1 MLRKTLL
8 LLLVVSIFLLGC
20 GGGDEE
26 FDPTDAN
33 AIVARVGDA
42 ILTKRDVG
50 RLQLEAKS
58 ASMLFPKAEMV
69 INQWV
74 RSQLILQEARRQEI
88 DKEDNIAWVL
98 ERQSL
103 TILRGELFKR
113 DVLDHI
119 PERTEADAIAFYEE
133 NKETFRSPSE
143 QVWFWIIERE
153 DEASSWKVIEKLN
166 PDGSNF
172 RAVAQ
177 VWSLGPSQPKGGD
190 RGYLNSTRLKP
201 ELWAA
206 ANAIPLGR
214 ISAPIPYET
223 GTGGIRWAIILIK
236 DHVQPGD
243 YLMPEGVGYD
253 VLKDRAFGTIYKQR
267 ENEYMDK
274 LHEQTSIYIDADMVA
289 AMDAYNDRT
298 EAEIEDPTPSLDD

>member
-1 MLRKTLL
+1 VLKKNLL
-8 LLLVVSIFLLGC
+8 LLLAVAVFLVSC
-20 GGGDEE
+20 GGGEEE
-26 FDPTDAN
+26 FDPTDVN
-33 AIVARVGDA
+33 AIVARVGDT

-69 INQWV
+69 INDWI
-74 RSQLILQEARRQEI
+74 RTQLILQEARRQEI

-119 PERTEADAIAFYEE
+119 PEMTEADAIVFYEE

-143 QVWFWIIERE
+143 QVWCWIIERE
-153 DEASSWKVIEKLN
+153 DEASAWKVVEKLN

-206 ANAIPLGR
+206 ANAIPLGK
-214 ISAPIPYET
+214 ISAPIPYDD
-223 GTGGIRWAIILIK
+223 GNGVIRWAVILIK

-243 YLMPEGVGYD
+243 YLMPEGVGYH
-253 VLKDRAFGTIYKQR
+253 VLKDRAFAEMYRQR
-267 ENEYMDK
+267 EDEYMDS
-274 LHEQTSIYIDADMVA
+274 LQEQTSVYIDADIVA
-289 AMDAYNDRT
+289 AMDAYNERT
-298 EAEIEDPTPSLDD
+298 ETEIEDPTPSLD

>member
-1 MLRKTLL
+1 VLKKTLL
-8 LLLVVSIFLLGC
+8 LLLVVSVFLISC
-20 GGGDEE
+20 GGGDGE

-69 INQWV
+69 INGWI

-113 DVLDHI
+113 DVLDHL
-119 PERTEADAIAFYEE
+119 PEMTEADAIAFYEE

-143 QVWFWIIERE
+143 QVWFWVIERE
-153 DEASSWKVIEKLN
+153 DEVSAWQVTEKLN

-177 VWSLGPSQPKGGD
+177 VWSLGPSQPRGGD

-206 ANAIPLGR
+206 ANSIPLGK
-214 ISAPIPYET
+214 ISAPIPYDS
-223 GTGGIRWAIILIK
+223 GNGVVRWAIILIK

-253 VLKDRAFGTIYKQR
+253 VLKDRAFADLYKQR
-267 ENEYMDK
+267 EDEYMDG
-274 LHEQTSIYIDADMVA
+274 LREQISIYIDSDLVA
-289 AMDAYNDRT
+289 EMDAYNDRT
-298 EAEIEDPTPSLDD
+298 EAEIEDPTPSLDN